1 MIYIDQYHNRYF
13 VRKLSINKNKN
24 IYTNNEIRE
33 TERFGTINFR
43 YSLFW
48 FINVSVFVIKLQN
61 SSVSFQIDAT
71 AGLPRNNVTTRCET
85 YQKVNFTNTPAQTN
99 IK

>member
-33 TERFGTINFR
+33 TERVGTINFR
-43 YSLFW
+43 YNLFW
-48 FINVSVFVIKLQN
+48 FINVSVFVFVFLQIGSLIQGIKE
-61 SSVSFQIDAT
+61 SSKFDC
-71 AGLPRNNVTTRCET
+71 VTSHIH
-85 YQKVNFTNTPAQTN
+85 VL
-99 IK
+99 

>member
-1 MIYIDQYHNRYF
+1 MIYIDQYQNRYF

-33 TERFGTINFR
+33 TERVGTINFR

-61 SSVSFQIDAT
+61 SSVHFKSMLQRGCLAT
-71 AGLPRNNVTTRCET
+71 MSQQDVRP
-85 YQKVNFTNTPAQTN
+85 
-99 IK
+99 IKR

>member
-13 VRKLSINKNKN
+13 VRIVSINKNKN

-33 TERFGTINFR
+33 TERVGTINFR
-43 YSLFW
+43 YNLFW

-61 SSVSFQIDAT
+61 SSVHFKSMLQR
-71 AGLPRNNVTTRCET
+71 GYP
-85 YQKVNFTNTPAQTN
+85 KVNFTNTPAQTN